1 MARFT
6 LTDLDDYG
14 QTYETWEGA
23 TMADALDMLERLKDA
38 EDLATAHKAWG
49 LRAAIA
55 DLEGQ
60 ISEAEAEEREES
72 EATTQAIA
80 DLLFPRG

>member
-6 LTDLDDYG
+6 LTDLDEFG
-14 QTYETWEGA
+14 QTYETWEGETLEEA
-23 TMADALDMLERLKDA
+23 HDMLDRLKDA
-38 EDLATAHKAWG
+38 EDLASSHKAWG

-55 DLEGQ
+55 DLQEQ
-60 ISEAEAEEREES
+60 IAEAEAEEREES
-72 EATTQAIA
+72 AATIQEIA

>member
-6 LTDLDDYG
+6 LTDLDEYG
-14 QTYETWEGA
+14 QTYETWEGQ
-23 TMADALDMLERLKDA
+23 TMADALDMLDRLKDA
-38 EDLATAHKAWG
+38 EDLATAHRSYG

-55 DLEGQ
+55 DLQDQ
-60 ISEAEAEEREES
+60 IAEAEAKEREES

>member
-1 MARFT
+1 MAPFT
-6 LTDLDDYG
+6 LTDLDEYG
-14 QTYETWEGA
+14 QTYETWEGK
-23 TMADALDMLERLKDA
+23 TMADALDMLDRLKDA
-38 EDLATAHKAWG
+38 EDLATAHRSYG

-55 DLEGQ
+55 DLQDQ
-60 ISEAEAEEREES
+60 IAEAEAKEREES

>member
-1 MARFT
+1 
-6 LTDLDDYG
+6 
-14 QTYETWEGA
+14 
-23 TMADALDMLERLKDA
+23 MADALDMLERLKDA

-60 ISEAEAEEREES
+60 ISEAEAKEREES